1 MIGLEAVMLPAAAGL
16 AATLLRVTLMARPM
30 PGTKLP
36 HPSQVP
42 GLPMA
47 GPASPAAAHAALTGR
62 RT

>member
-1 MIGLEAVMLPAAAGL
+1 MIGVELIAAALGIAAVLRL
-16 AATLLRVTLMARPM
+16 ALIARPLA
-30 PGTKLP
+30 GTKLP

-47 GPASPAAAHAALTGR
+47 GPASMAAAHAALTGR

>member
-1 MIGLEAVMLPAAAGL
+1 MIGVELIAAALGI
-16 AATLLRVTLMARPM
+16 AAVVRVALIARPM

-47 GPASPAAAHAALTGR
+47 GPASPSAAHAALTGR